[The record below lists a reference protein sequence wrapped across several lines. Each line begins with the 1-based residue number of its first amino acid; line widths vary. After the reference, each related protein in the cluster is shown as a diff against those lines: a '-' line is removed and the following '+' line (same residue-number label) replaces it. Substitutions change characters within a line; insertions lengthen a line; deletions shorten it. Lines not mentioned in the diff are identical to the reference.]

1 MQMSSKKGI
10 PLEEAFSQLENTISK
25 LESEDISLEESF
37 RIYSEGMKMIQYC
50 NDKIEQVEKKVIIL
64 DEKGRQNE
72 F

>member
-1 MQMSSKKGI
+1 MSSKKGI
-10 PLEEAFSQLENTISK
+10 PLEEAFTQLENTIHN
-25 LESEDISLEESF
+25 LESDEITLEESF

-50 NDKIEQVEKKVIIL
+50 NDKIDQVEKKVVIL